1 MTALPK
7 EEYASAEGVAK
18 QIVLHLGQ
26 MPYD

>member
-7 EEYASAEGVAK
+7 EEYASAEDVAK